1 MRTATI
7 FTGVLLALGTGA
19 AHGAESVPREML
31 FEAGRPKMEQTVC
44 IDSVIGLFGG
54 SIEECRKQ
62 IPALVSA
69 CEAKLTIEIPESFPY
84 SSENISKYG
93 RAYAD
98 CVILGYAELHKD
110 SPEGKRSRRWLDQ

>member
-1 MRTATI
+1 MRTATLV
-7 FTGVLLALGTGA
+7 TGVLLTLGIGP
-19 AHGAESVPREML
+19 AHSAESVTREML
-31 FEAGRPKMEQTVC
+31 FETGRPRMEQTVC

-69 CEAKLTIEIPESFPY
+69 CEAKLTTEIPESFPH
-84 SSENISKYG
+84 SSENMSKYV

-110 SPEGKRSRRWLDQ
+110 SPEGKRSRRWLNQ